1 MQVRA
6 VSAAAKEAKQI
17 DSQAVAKVCASAAFS
32 LSGYEEGDF
41 TSSSD
46 SYSALRTACHLQA
59 KALESVLKDVNARF
73 GKGSIMKMS
82 GVQTKV

>member
-6 VSAAAKEAKQI
+6 ASAAAKETKQI
-17 DSQAVAKVCASAAFS
+17 DSQAAAKVWSCAAFCPSVHGQAIS
-32 LSGYEEGDF
+32 LSFDK
-41 TSSSD
+41 
-46 SYSALRTACHLQA
+46 YSTVRTACHLQA